1 MEKGFFEK
9 IRGEIETSRFSTIGS
24 EEGKVL
30 SVGDGIVHISG
41 LSDAKLYEL
50 IEFENGDEGIVFDL
64 DAHSIGVVLL
74 TEKNGT
80 RAGEKAY
87 KTERIATVN
96 VRDSLLGRVVNAL
109 GMPIDEGSQPENTVS
124 YTMEREA
131 PSLLQRVLI
140 TTPPTH

>member
-1 MEKGFFEK
+1 MEKGLFEK
-9 IRGEIETSRFSTIGS
+9 IRREVEKSRFSTIGS

-74 TEKNGT
+74 TAKNGT

-87 KTERIATVN
+87 KTERIDTVH
-96 VRDSLLGRVVNAL
+96 VRDSLLGRALDAL
-109 GMPIDEGSQPENTVS
+109 GMPIDEGSP
-124 YTMEREA
+124 RA
-131 PSLLQRVLI
+131 
-140 TTPPTH
+140 